1 MSYQGVFMTK
11 QDLVEKITKILRAD
25 SDLDFLFKLAPREL
39 EVLVV
44 CLRSLEDGRPRYSNV
59 VGIS

>member
-11 QDLVEKITKILRAD
+11 QDLVEKIAKILRAD
-25 SDLDFLFKLAPREL
+25 ADMDFLFKLAPREL

-44 CLRSLEDGRPRYSNV
+44 HLRDLEDGKPRYSNM

>member
-1 MSYQGVFMTK
+1 MTK

-25 SDLDFLFKLAPREL
+25 GDLDFLFKLAPREL

-44 CLRSLEDGRPRYSNV
+44 CLRDLEDGRPRCSNV

>member
-1 MSYQGVFMTK
+1 MTK
-11 QDLVEKITKILRAD
+11 QDLVEKIAKILRAD
-25 SDLDFLFKLAPREL
+25 ADMDFLFKLAPREL

-44 CLRSLEDGRPRYSNV
+44 HLRDLEDGKPRYSNM